1 MTAEQRAGLS
11 DAALAMTQP
20 CIDELIKDISRRVQ
34 KAGAITDTAEYQLYR
49 AQALGESKKAIEQ
62 AVSKQIGISE
72 EVIASLF
79 EYVADKSLSLD
90 ENGSLKRM
98 TEAYTRMTQSKTRE
112 LLRDLWADTP
122 EGKVQPLQTAY
133 ARAMDFA
140 FRQVATGTLDLNT
153 AIRRAVTPLA
163 KRGLR
168 TIEQKSGRSV
178 GIEYACRRY
187 IMDQLGQLD
196 DEIQHADHD
205 ALGCDGWEIS
215 AHAACAPD
223 HEPIQGRQYGD
234 AEFEK
239 LNNCMGT
246 FYLDDWSNEDDTL
259 ADFTAIDTIGL
270 LDGSPFDGGVYDT
283 HVASLAAEILSG
295 YPYTLDSVLGEE
307 RIQGYIPAGT
317 RREALQQLAFAIG
330 AVVDCSRGE
339 IIRIV
344 PAPQRAS
351 GLIGTDRRLQDGS
364 KVTLLALVTAVSVTA
379 HRYIPGEASEE
390 LYKDTLE
397 PGTYRVTFDAPAV
410 ADSLAVRGAEL
421 SERGV
426 NHCTL
431 TVSKA
436 AEVCVT
442 GRKYSDSATVMRRE
456 ASNLPS
462 NAQGNE
468 VSVPDATLVSP
479 DRAAAVAARVLDYYA
494 QRYEQT
500 FRMVAGDEKLADR
513 LIVESFGGEMVRGVV
528 TKLEF
533 DLTGGFLADA
543 KIVGRKLSNNAAA
556 YAGEEIHAGER
567 SFI

>member
-34 KAGAITDTAEYQLYR
+34 KAGAITDTAEYQIYR
-49 AQALGESKKAIEQ
+49 AQALGEGKKAIEQ

-79 EYVADKSLSLD
+79 EYVADKSLSPD

-122 EGKVQPLQTAY
+122 DGKVQPLQTAY

-239 LNNCMGT
+239 LNNSLQRRIGHLNCGH
-246 FYLDDWSNEDDTL
+246 
-259 ADFTAIDTIGL
+259 TAKANAEAAKD
-270 LDGSPFDGGVYDT
+270 
-283 HVASLAAEILSG
+283 AQEAAESAR
-295 YPYTLDSVLGEE
+295 D
-307 RIQGYIPAGT
+307 A
-317 RREALQQLAFAIG
+317 
-330 AVVDCSRGE
+330 
-339 IIRIV
+339 
-344 PAPQRAS
+344 AS
-351 GLIGTDRRLQDGS
+351 GSASAAAGLASAAASSASAAASAAKTAGDAAAKVVNEGVAEKLTEMQNIQKDVSTKAQTAETAAKNADTAKTAAQNAQKAAEKSAGNAANSESAAKTSAEQAAAARDTAQELAGRVIVDDALSDTSASPVQNKVIFAALAKKQD
-364 KVTLLALVTAVSVTA
+364 VQ
-379 HRYIPGEASEE
+379 
-390 LYKDTLE
+390 
-397 PGTYRVTFDAPAV
+397 RVTFVINDTDGGLDAVV
-410 ADSLAVRGAEL
+410 AD
-421 SERGV
+421 
-426 NHCTL
+426 
-431 TVSKA
+431 
-436 AEVCVT
+436 
-442 GRKYSDSATVMRRE
+442 
-456 ASNLPS
+456 
-462 NAQGNE
+462 
-468 VSVPDATLVSP
+468 
-479 DRAAAVAARVLDYYA
+479 
-494 QRYEQT
+494 
-500 FRMVAGDEKLADR
+500 
-513 LIVESFGGEMVRGVV
+513 
-528 TKLEF
+528 
-533 DLTGGFLADA
+533 
-543 KIVGRKLSNNAAA
+543 
-556 YAGEEIHAGER
+556 
-567 SFI
+567 